1 MQLIDVLAL
10 YKSDLILPLALGIP
24 GFLFLFFLFFSIRK
38 LKNYLKK
45 VTQQQNGGRN
55 ILRAYLIVVSAL
67 TLFVPVISVFLAIL
81 PWYTANFLAFI
92 VFLLYLTTYVSFTKK
107 LFSYILEKVKYSRP
121 IGHVNKVADK
131 FKVFYKPYTEIAAKW
146 INEHMHILAP
156 SGSGKTKSQLGPLSQ
171 QAMDKGLGL
180 LEVEP
185 KGDNEYIMAHIAY
198 LQDQG
203 RFPDDFLF
211 WDPVKPAISD
221 TYNPFYMGM
230 KTGNM
235 QHISSLI
242 IATMPK
248 AGGAATFYEKV
259 QSEFTR
265 AMSRLLAILPKT
277 GKMANFI
284 DLYAI
289 LAYLIG
295 KRDDEGRY
303 VSGSIDYLLETYSQE
318 LSGKDK
324 DELSRLWLKSI
335 VQDVAGN
342 PQFKNYLRGLQQHL
356 SLYAFGFSDPNLLNS
371 YTPGIVISDAFQE
384 GKVIYFSL
392 RALNFP
398 SGESLDVGK
407 MVLMDLQ
414 AYAAYKYANNIV
426 KNMPDIVVIDE
437 APQVLP
443 PEFQQVFEMAR
454 GAGIGV
460 VVAHQSIDQFERI
473 QKGMFDNIFNN
484 CRVKLLLGAG
494 DDKTA
499 KYYSEF
505 LGQELKKFKTKGQ
518 SGENP
523 VFSPVSWLF
532 PHWTELTTEKYDYVV
547 RPEKIKAMKVG
558 EGLLAVRGTPL
569 WGIKGKAFFFA
580 RNMKGRLEDYI
591 PVKKR
596 GDEWDSEE
604 GLRLLRKFS
613 EEFGEVEGAVTIN
626 DSPKEREKKFKQ
638 VEQEIEQAVIN
649 PFEEPAND
657 SYLEEQAVADV
668 VSSSFDEINPV
679 N

>member
-1 MQLIDVLAL
+1 
-10 YKSDLILPLALGIP
+10 
-24 GFLFLFFLFFSIRK
+24 
-38 LKNYLKK
+38 
-45 VTQQQNGGRN
+45 VT
-55 ILRAYLIVVSAL
+55 S
-67 TLFVPVISVFLAIL
+67 FIS
-81 PWYTANFLAFI
+81 
-92 VFLLYLTTYVSFTKK
+92 S
-107 LFSYILEKVKYSRP
+107 
-121 IGHVNKVADK
+121 
-131 FKVFYKPYTEIAAKW
+131 
-146 INEHMHILAP
+146 P

-171 QAMDKGLGL
+171 QAIDKGLGL

-198 LQDQG
+198 LKEQG

-211 WDPVKPAISD
+211 WDPVKPAISN

-235 QHISSLI
+235 QHMASLI

-248 AGGAATFYEKV
+248 AGGSATFYEKV

-265 AMSRLLAILPKT
+265 AMARLLAILPKT

-295 KRDDEGRY
+295 RRDDKGRY

-335 VQDVAGN
+335 IQDVAHN

-356 SLYAFGFSDPNLLNS
+356 SLYAFGFPDPNLLNS
-371 YTPGIVISDAFQE
+371 YTPDIVISDAFQE

-532 PHWTELTTEKYDYVV
+532 PHWTELTTEKYDYIV
-547 RPEKIKAMKVG
+547 RPEEIKSMKVG

-569 WGIKGKAFFFA
+569 WGVKGKAFFFA
-580 RNMKGRLEDYI
+580 RNMKGRLEDHI

-596 GDEWDSEE
+596 KDEWDSEE
-604 GLRLLRKFS
+604 GLRLLRRFT

-626 DSPKEREKKFKQ
+626 DSPQEREQKLKQ
-638 VEQEIEQAVIN
+638 VEQEIQNAVID
-649 PFEEPAND
+649 PFGQEQSND

-668 VSSSFDEINPV
+668 ISSSYDEINPM